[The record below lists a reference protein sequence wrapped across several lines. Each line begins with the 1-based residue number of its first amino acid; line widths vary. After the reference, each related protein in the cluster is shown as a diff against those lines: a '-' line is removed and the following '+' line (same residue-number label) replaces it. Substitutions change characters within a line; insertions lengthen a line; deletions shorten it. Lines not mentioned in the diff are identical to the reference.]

1 VRSASPPNTGH
12 CRLLQPCPKGAKSD
26 IAGLPGNETAASG
39 EMVSSDATNKVS
51 VIAQT
56 LPNRA
61 AYVVNSGANQR
72 DTMSITALFPG
83 AADSK
88 KPAEEAFEREVAARF
103 GLFPNFFRSAPDA
116 PFVVHELWRFAK
128 AAYLDAPIPTLLKE
142 RLFVYLSRFCE
153 VRYCITRHCGFL
165 LGLGRAAGDPDAQ
178 AMTITQVVRLLQRFV
193 PNDESVSA
201 ALGRFEAVAEPINWP
216 SAETANDDD
225 LFTLA
230 TILFLQPARAKR
242 AKRALRIALG
252 GEKFE
257 LLAGLLTF
265 IRSAHYWTLMHPEI
279 VLEDDL
285 TELLRQHEE
294 LAQLLSEDR
303 EAGHYEM
310 GARLFEELESLR
322 DLNERQVLESARHA
336 LELKDRQKDLM
347 LKEVDHRVKNSL
359 LIVSSLLHLQAKG
372 AGAAASQFHK
382 AAARIS
388 AIAAVHQQLHKSDY
402 VGTVQLDEYLT
413 NLCQEI
419 ATASGGPDHAWELV
433 VDALP
438 LTVSNDIAVPLALI
452 VNELLTN
459 AIQHSRP
466 IGDGGTIHVMVSSNP
481 DDFSVSVSDPG
492 AGPDPAQTT
501 FGLGTRLVDALTRQ
515 INATIT
521 KRKLAASY
529 TVTITVPHHPPEA
542 G

>member
-1 VRSASPPNTGH
+1 MSVTPLFPDA
-12 CRLLQPCPKGAKSD
+12 
-26 IAGLPGNETAASG
+26 AGL
-39 EMVSSDATNKVS
+39 
-51 VIAQT
+51 Q
-56 LPNRA
+56 
-61 AYVVNSGANQR
+61 
-72 DTMSITALFPG
+72 
-83 AADSK
+83 
-88 KPAEEAFEREVAARF
+88 KPAQEAFEREVAARF
-103 GLFPNFFRSAPDA
+103 GLVPNFFRSAPDA
-116 PFVVHELWRFAK
+116 PFVAHELWRFAK
-128 AAYLDAPIPTLLKE
+128 AAYLDAPIPTLFKE

-153 VRYCITRHCGFL
+153 VRYCVTRHCGFL

-178 AMTITQVVRLLQRFV
+178 AMTITQVIRLLQRPV
-193 PNDESVSA
+193 PNDECVSA
-201 ALGRFEAVAEPINWP
+201 ALGRLETVAEPFDWP
-216 SAETANDDD
+216 SAETSNDDD

-230 TILFLQPARAKR
+230 TILFLQPARAKE
-242 AKRALRIALG
+242 AKSALRVALG

-257 LLAGLLTF
+257 LLVGLLTF
-265 IRSAHYWTLMHPEI
+265 IRSAHYWTLMHPELVI
-279 VLEDDL
+279 EDDL

-294 LAQLLSEDR
+294 LAGLLCKDR

-322 DLNERQVLESARHA
+322 DLNERQVLESARQA

-347 LKEVDHRVKNSL
+347 LKEVDHRIKNSL

-372 AGAAASQFHK
+372 AGAAEPQFRK

-419 ATASGGPDHAWELV
+419 AAASCGPDCVWELV
-433 VDALP
+433 VDAAP
-438 LTVSNDIAVPLALI
+438 LTISNDIAVPLALI

-466 IGDGGTIHVMVSSNP
+466 SGAGGTVHVTVSRGS
-481 DDFSVSVSDPG
+481 DDFLVSVSDPG
-492 AGPDPAQTT
+492 SGPDPAQTT
-501 FGLGTRLVDALTRQ
+501 FGLGTRLVDALTHQ

-521 KRKLAASY
+521 KQKSVASY
-529 TVTITVPHHPPEA
+529 TITVTVPNHPRKVSE
-542 G
+542 